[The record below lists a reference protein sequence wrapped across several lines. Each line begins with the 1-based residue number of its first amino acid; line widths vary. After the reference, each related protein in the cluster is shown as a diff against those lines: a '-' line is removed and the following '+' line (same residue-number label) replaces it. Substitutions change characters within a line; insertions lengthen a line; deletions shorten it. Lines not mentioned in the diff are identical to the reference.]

1 MNLTSKD
8 ELFSRVWDKILKNP
22 TFYEPVWCD
31 ECGWIWYR
39 WRVWLYEVLEIT
51 PWVKEMILTWAS
63 AFNINNQAVKDGMI
77 SLEQDW
83 IIKALNWLT
92 SLEEV
97 YRVAKSQKW

>member
-1 MNLTSKD
+1 
-8 ELFSRVWDKILKNP
+8 
-22 TFYEPVWCD
+22 
-31 ECGWIWYR
+31 
-39 WRVWLYEVLEIT
+39 
-51 PWVKEMILTWAS
+51 MILAWDS
-63 AFNINNQAVKDGMI
+63 AFNINRQAVKEWMI